1 MSHLNG
7 IGISQCGLQGQNRA
21 VMGGEDGLYSPQYS
35 TLLSEYQN
43 VGKDPID
50 FTITMDVV
58 CGVPSSNKLSHAA
71 SGINWWRSLPGSLNG
86 RSSDRDS
93 ITLA

>member
-21 VMGGEDGLYSPQYS
+21 VMGGED
-35 TLLSEYQN
+35 
-43 VGKDPID
+43 GKDPID

-86 RSSDRDS
+86 GSSDRDS
-93 ITLA
+93 MSLA